1 MQNLIPGD
9 MLEVNQKL
17 KWELDAGMTADES
30 SVINEA
36 VLAGTQY
43 FVDEALEGSYWTV
56 KWAADG
62 QTIELYGTTGTVVGR
77 IKPLS
82 ATLENDFRQDSQ
94 GLFIRVEK
102 EVAVIVRD
110 N

>member
-9 MLEVNQKL
+9 MLEVGQKL
-17 KWELDAGMTADES
+17 RWELDTGMTADEQ
-30 SVINEA
+30 SVINDA

-56 KWAADG
+56 KWDSQHQNVAIYGSDG
-62 QTIELYGTTGTVVGR
+62 TIVGT
-77 IKPLS
+77 IKPVGAS
-82 ATLENDFRQDSQ
+82 LEADFRQDSQ
-94 GLFIRVEK
+94 RLFIRIEK
-102 EVAVIVRD
+102 EVAVVVRK

>member
-17 KWELDAGMTADES
+17 QWERETGLTADES
-30 SVINEA
+30 SVIHEA

-56 KWAADG
+56 KWDAKQQNID
-62 QTIELYGTTGTVVGR
+62 IYGINAKVVGVIKPTGT
-77 IKPLS
+77 S
-82 ATLENDFRQDSQ
+82 LEADFRKDSQ
-94 GLFIRVEK
+94 GLFVRIEK
-102 EVAVIVRD
+102 EVAVVVRD